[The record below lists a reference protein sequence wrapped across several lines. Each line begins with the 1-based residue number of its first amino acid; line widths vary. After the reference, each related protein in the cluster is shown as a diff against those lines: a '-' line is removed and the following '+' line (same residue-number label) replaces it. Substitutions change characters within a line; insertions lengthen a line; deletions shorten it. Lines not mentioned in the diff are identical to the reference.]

1 MQIKD
6 TTAMVTGGAS
16 GLGEACVRCFA
27 EQGANVVIM
36 DMNAELGEA
45 LAKELGSKAIF
56 VKTDVS
62 DEAHVKAAVDA
73 AMSAFGAIHTV
84 VNCAGI
90 VIPAKLLSKGE
101 PSPMASFTKTIE
113 VNLLGTINVV
123 RLTAAQMAKNT
134 PNIDGERGA
143 IINIASIAAFDG
155 QIGQTSYSASK
166 AAVVGMTLPM
176 ARELADIG
184 IRVNTVAPG
193 LFETPMMA
201 SMSEKVKAALVQMS
215 PFPKRLGYPSEFAAL
230 IRHIVENPMMN
241 GETIRLDAAVRMSGK

>member
-36 DMNAELGEA
+36 DMNAELGES

-62 DEAHVKAAVDA
+62 DEANVKAAVDA

-123 RLTAAQMAKNT
+123 RLAVAKIALNT

>member
-62 DEAHVKAAVDA
+62 DEASIQAAVDA
-73 AMSAFGAIHTV
+73 AMNAFGAIHTV

-90 VIPAKLLSKGE
+90 VIPAKLLSKGA

-123 RLTAAQMAKNT
+123 RLAAAQMAKNT